1 MSNDIS
7 QAVSPS
13 LSDMTLSTQSPRSA
27 RLIYA
32 YYYRCAV
39 VCQNL
44 KCDLLTKVDVFSPK
58 VLVIEVHCEL
68 VIPLTC

>member
-1 MSNDIS
+1 
-7 QAVSPS
+7 
-13 LSDMTLSTQSPRSA
+13 MTLSTQSPRSA

-44 KCDLLTKVDVFSPK
+44 KCDLLTKVDVFSPE

-68 VIPLTC
+68 VIP